1 MGPFFSFVGV
11 EGGKVRPRAAV
22 VAGLVAA
29 LALLAVL
36 RGGPTAS
43 AALPTFSTPP
53 TLSQSPAGGAAVDP
67 GPGNLITYSLTFTTS
82 TTGPANLVAEL
93 DVDAQFVVTSL
104 SCSGPSGLTTI
115 ATTPPTPLVGGGEV
129 RCRWSHGTAVPPGF
143 YAFIVTGYAR
153 PGGDNAVDPPTDVEV
168 CDDTNNDQDC
178 DNESPPNVVAAS
190 LAGSVGVLTINP
202 NTVSPATTTV
212 PGGTPVTITWTLQ
225 DGYTCE
231 SDTTDGATVTCSLND
246 VVLSPSGA
254 AAIIG
259 LSVGDPDI
267 VDETTVS
274 VTIINSA
281 PAPVTVVAMLKTKF
295 EGNPGDGT
303 GGDDVNPNQIGVD
316 DVAATVTFA
325 AGPGRLMGDV
335 DCDNNVTAADALKIL
350 RYLAGL
356 SVVQNEPCPDI
367 GTPQ

>member
-1 MGPFFSFVGV
+1 MGPFFSFVGL

-36 RGGPTAS
+36 RGAPSAS
-43 AALPTFSTPP
+43 AVVPTSY
-53 TLSQSPAGGAAVDP
+53 TLTVTQSPAGGTAVDP
-67 GPGNLITYSLTFTTS
+67 GPGNIITYLVTLNLGAAFDP
-82 TTGPANLVAEL
+82 TGGTDMITVEHDVDSANLAAVTRSCSAPSGVTIADSATGAEQRCSWSATSL
-93 DVDAQFVVTSL
+93 PTGVYVFVVQ
-104 SCSGPSGLTTI
+104 
-115 ATTPPTPLVGGGEV
+115 A
-129 RCRWSHGTAVPPGF
+129 
-143 YAFIVTGYAR
+143 YAK
-153 PGGDNAVDPPTDVEV
+153 PGGDNDVDIPTDIEV
-168 CDDTNNDQDC
+168 CYDQNGNNDC
-178 DNESPPNVVAAS
+178 DDEP
-190 LAGSVGVLTINP
+190 AGNQLSVGVTASVGVLTIEP

-231 SDTTDGATVTCSLND
+231 SDTIEDATVTCSLTD

-281 PAPVTVVAMLKTKF
+281 PGPVTVVAMLKTHF
-295 EGNPGDGT
+295 HGDHTVGT
-303 GGDDVNPNQIGVD
+303 DNVDPDQVGVD
-316 DVAATVTFA
+316 DVVATVTFA
-325 AGPGRLMGDV
+325 AAPGRLMGDV

-356 SVVQNEPCPDI
+356 PVVQNEPCPDI